1 MKKNFLWMLA
11 AILLCGT
18 MTTVFTAC
26 GDDDDDNGGGSST
39 ANTYEVTLSAV
50 LPSCSA
56 PYMYVELKYT
66 DADGKTQTVTVKEG
80 DQSQTIS
87 DDAMTIYKNATSAY
101 RGNPA
106 YVAILDDFTVRTFTM
121 RVPAGKSFSYEGK
134 IVKRDDYAAPEGS
147 VTVVQPCVIS
157 TAKLVSGNSKD
168 RSELANNGSL
178 SVVASFGIDADH
190 FAEIMS
196 RWNGRDCGVGGV
208 TMQ

>member
-87 DDAMTIYKNATSAY
+87 DDA
-101 RGNPA
+101 
-106 YVAILDDFTVRTFTM
+106 
-121 RVPAGKSFSYEGK
+121 
-134 IVKRDDYAAPEGS
+134 
-147 VTVVQPCVIS
+147 
-157 TAKLVSGNSKD
+157 
-168 RSELANNGSL
+168 
-178 SVVASFGIDADH
+178 GIDADY

-208 TMQ
+208 TMK